1 MSIAD
6 LLAQPPPNKPWA
18 NLYVNSITTVVGST
32 GSTGSIFGSPFTIKG
47 NPANFGS
54 LLNLVTTNTS
64 PNSSVVS
71 LSSNNASNTSGL
83 SIILTNDPSPASAI
97 WVSSNFSINSINP
110 SNTISLNPNFTTAL
124 TCTYDSPGQTH
135 TTIQNL
141 QLPTGGGTATNL
153 NYYEELTTTLVFSGP
168 WASSYTRNIYFTRI
182 GRIVTMKIDGII
194 QAGTISSVIT
204 TSGSIPSRFQ
214 PATST
219 DSTSFVSN
227 ASLFDNNR
235 ITNGILIIN
244 SNGTLQLQYSS
255 VAGTAVDYGLS
266 SGNGNSSGFN
276 NLAITYS
283 V

>member
-18 NLYVNSITTVVGST
+18 NLYVNSINTSGTTG
-32 GSTGSIFGSPFTIKG
+32 TGSILSAPITLQCNSGPGVDNFIVNQSNSAANNSNIALSAYNQSGSAAVK
-47 NPANFGS
+47 
-54 LLNLVTTNTS
+54 LVT
-64 PNSSVVS
+64 V
-71 LSSNNASNTSGL
+71 
-83 SIILTNDPSPASAI
+83 NDPSPSGAI
-97 WVSSNFSINSINP
+97 WADGSFNIISFQPTAKLTLVPNSVS
-110 SNTISLNPNFTTAL
+110 AL
-124 TCTYDSPGQTH
+124 SASYDSPGQSH
-135 TTIQNL
+135 VTIQNL